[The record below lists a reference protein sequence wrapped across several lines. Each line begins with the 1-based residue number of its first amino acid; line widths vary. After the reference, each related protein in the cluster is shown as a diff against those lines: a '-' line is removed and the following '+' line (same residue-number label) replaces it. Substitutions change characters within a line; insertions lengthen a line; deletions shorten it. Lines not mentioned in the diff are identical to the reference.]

1 MKSEPEMKKKF
12 CGKINFCLYLGSRQ
26 GSALIIA
33 IIISVVIAMLALVG
47 TQLMLTDFQ
56 NVKQQQYLVSSADSV
71 ARSGISDATAWF
83 RRQANQP
90 VKSGV
95 PPVNYSWVD
104 GAFDPKIST
113 DPTHSDTMDA
123 GIGIV
128 QEYQL
133 SDTTSLW
140 ARYEVKRQTNPAI
153 VPYDQYAVHDVTG
166 ERLNTG
172 QKDGD
177 GYVWYL
183 PSRGYI
189 YRKINP
195 AVSFK
200 TAPNQ
205 IVARS
210 LVSTEIRR
218 ITLNLQLP
226 VACIVNNGGS
236 TGNETVKIFSKGR
249 VYGGTYGCG
258 RSSGASPWLDNGTMV
273 TGTSAGWNPKSFMLD
288 QHNVQYVLGVS
299 TTELRILADYYV
311 PSVAQLPAALPD
323 MSLIY
328 INGNAVFNSSR
339 PLVGSGIL
347 FVQGNLTISNGSNSF
362 FSGLIYVTGT
372 ATIQDPC
379 LISGCV
385 VAYQGL
391 TLSRS
396 DSTDTAEIKYDQNI
410 LNMVRQQVCQYREM
424 KSTYRVYTGIPN
436 F

>member
-1 MKSEPEMKKKF
+1 MKKRLKD
-12 CGKINFCLYLGSRQ
+12 KPNFSISSGSKR
-26 GSALIIA
+26 GAALIIA
-33 IIISVVIAMLALVG
+33 IIISIVIAMLALVG
-47 TQLMLTDFQ
+47 TRLMLTDFQ

-71 ARSGISDATAWF
+71 ARSGLSDAISWF

-90 VKSGV
+90 VKSGA
-95 PPVNYSWVD
+95 PPVTYPWVD
-104 GAFDPKIST
+104 GAFDPKVST
-113 DPTHSDTMDA
+113 DPTKTDTMDA

-128 QEYQL
+128 EEYQL

-140 ARYEVKRQTNPAI
+140 ARYEVKRQTNPAT
-153 VPYDQYAVHDVTG
+153 VAYDQYAVHDVTG
-166 ERLNTG
+166 QRLSTG

-189 YRKINP
+189 FRKINP
-195 AVSFK
+195 SVSFK
-200 TAPNQ
+200 TPPNQ

-218 ITLNLQLP
+218 ITLNLQMP
-226 VACIVNNGGS
+226 VAYIVNDGGS
-236 TGNETVKIFSKGR
+236 KNNETVRIYNKGR
-249 VYGGTYGCG
+249 IYGGTYGCG
-258 RSSGASPWLDNGTMV
+258 RSAGTNPWLDTGATV
-273 TGTSAGWNPKSFMLD
+273 TGTSAQWNPKAFMLN
-288 QHNVQYVLGVS
+288 QHTVQYVLGVS

-311 PSVAQLPAALPD
+311 PSVAQLPPSLPD
-323 MSLIY
+323 MALIY
-328 INGNAVFNSSR
+328 VNGNATFDATR

-347 FVQGNLTISNGSNSF
+347 FVQGNLTISSGSNSF
-362 FSGLIYVTGT
+362 FSGLVYVTGT
-372 ATIQDPC
+372 AVLEDPC

-385 VAYQGL
+385 IAYGGL

-396 DSTDTAEIKYDQNI
+396 GATDVAEIEYDQNI
-410 LNMVRQQVCQYREM
+410 LNMVRQQICQYREM